1 MKLVEKQYKKYTVT
15 KAVSELIDIV
25 QEEFPAAFPQKPDKK
40 VPLKIGIYEDLL
52 EWGTAR
58 GYSTSKIR
66 RVLGAWCQGCR
77 YYEALAAEGA
87 VRVDLY
93 GNVTGSVSENDA
105 AIAKKQ
111 LEVICARRK
120 NCLAPKDAELVA

>member
-1 MKLVEKQYKKYTVT
+1 MKLVEKQYKNYTVT
-15 KAVSELIDIV
+15 KAVSELIDII

-66 RVLGAWCQGCR
+66 RVLGAWCQGRR
-77 YYEALAAEGA
+77 YYEALTAEGA

-93 GNVTGSVSENDA
+93 GNAIGSVSENDA

-111 LEVICARRK
+111 LEVICARHK
-120 NCLAPKDAELVA
+120 NCLAPKDAESVA

>member
-1 MKLVEKQYKKYTVT
+1 MT
-15 KAVSELIDIV
+15 KAVSELIDII

-52 EWGTAR
+52 EWGIAR
-58 GYSTSKIR
+58 GYSMGKIR
-66 RVLGAWCQGCR
+66 RVLGAWCQGRR

-111 LEVICARRK
+111 LEVICARHK
-120 NCLAPKDAELVA
+120 NCLAPKDAELVT